1 VRVGSRFQGDETQVD
16 CPFLNYFLMDK
27 DKKTFGIDISKDRF
41 DVMDCSGNY
50 YQFDN
55 NTKGFVKFLKLL
67 NTESHCVMEA
77 TGYYHY
83 QLAYFLVDNQVA
95 VSVEN
100 PLSIKRFIQ
109 MKLSRIKT
117 DKSDAKMICLYGQEQ
132 ELKLWVGYSK
142 SQMECLQQI
151 RLLETY
157 TKQSTSLQNK
167 IQAEKALGNLSK
179 LVVGSLKRSLRNIEK
194 EVILIEAH
202 LLELVKSDYQEV
214 LTKIESIPGIGRK
227 TAMMLIVL
235 TDGFERFES
244 SSQLCS
250 FCGLTPVIRQSG
262 SSVKGRVRVSKIGNS
277 KLRNLLFMC
286 SFTACKCNKACK
298 DIYER
303 ITAKGKSKKLA
314 LIAVCN
320 KLLRQA
326 FAIAK
331 SGVEYNKEYKSPMP
345 KFI

>member
-1 VRVGSRFQGDETQVD
+1 
-16 CPFLNYFLMDK
+16 
-27 DKKTFGIDISKDRF
+27 
-41 DVMDCSGNY
+41 
-50 YQFDN
+50 
-55 NTKGFVKFLKLL
+55 
-67 NTESHCVMEA
+67 MEA

-83 QLAYFLVDNQVA
+83 QLAYFLVDNSIQ

-109 MKLSRIKT
+109 MKLSRVKT
-117 DKSDAKMICLYGQEQ
+117 DKSDAKMICLYGQHQ
-132 ELKLWVGYSK
+132 DLKLWVGYSK
-142 SQMECLQQI
+142 NQMECLQMI
-151 RLLETY
+151 RLLDTY
-157 TKQSTSLQNK
+157 TKQSTALKNK
-167 IQAEKALGNLSK
+167 LQAEQTLGNPSK
-179 LVVGSLKRSLRNIEK
+179 IVVSSLKRSLKNIAKETVVVEEK
-194 EVILIEAH
+194 
-202 LLELVKSDYQEV
+202 LLELVKIEYQEV
-214 LTKIESIPGIGRK
+214 LTKVESIPGIGRK
-227 TAMMLIVL
+227 TAMMLVVL
-235 TDGFERFES
+235 TDGFNRFES

-262 SSVKGRVRVSKIGNS
+262 TSIKGRVRISKIGNS

-298 DIYER
+298 EIYDR
-303 ITAKGKSKKLA
+303 ITEKGKSKKLA

-331 SGVEYNKEYKSPMP
+331 SGVEYNKEYRSPMP

>member
-1 VRVGSRFQGDETQVD
+1 
-16 CPFLNYFLMDK
+16 MDK
-27 DKKTFGIDISKDRF
+27 NKKIFGIDISKDTF

-67 NTESHCVMEA
+67 SNDCHCVMEA

-83 QLAYFLVDNQVA
+83 QLAYFLVDNLIQ

-109 MKLSRIKT
+109 MKLSRVKT
-117 DKSDAKMICLYGQEQ
+117 DKSDAKMICLYGQHQ
-132 ELKLWVGYSK
+132 DLKLWVGYSK
-142 SQMECLQQI
+142 NQMECLQMI
-151 RLLETY
+151 RLLDTY
-157 TKQSTSLQNK
+157 TKQSTALKNK
-167 IQAEKALGNLSK
+167 LQAEQTLGNPSK
-179 LVVGSLKRSLRNIEK
+179 VVVSSLKRSLKNLDRETLAVEDK
-194 EVILIEAH
+194 
-202 LLELVKSDYQEV
+202 LLEFVKIEYQEI
-214 LTKIESIPGIGRK
+214 LTKVESIPGIGRK
-227 TAMMLIVL
+227 TAMMLVVL
-235 TDGFERFES
+235 TDGFNRFES

-262 SSVKGRVRVSKIGNS
+262 TSIKGRVRISKIGNS

-298 DIYER
+298 AIYDR
-303 ITAKGKSKKLA
+303 ITEKGKSKKLA

>member
-1 VRVGSRFQGDETQVD
+1 
-16 CPFLNYFLMDK
+16 MDK
-27 DKKTFGIDISKDRF
+27 NKKIFGIDISKDTF

-67 NTESHCVMEA
+67 SNDCHCVMEA

-83 QLAYFLVDNQVA
+83 QLAYFLVDNLIQ

-109 MKLSRIKT
+109 MKLSRVKT
-117 DKSDAKMICLYGQEQ
+117 DKSDAKMICLYGQHQ
-132 ELKLWVGYSK
+132 DLKLWVGYSK
-142 SQMECLQQI
+142 NQMECLQMI
-151 RLLETY
+151 RLLDTY
-157 TKQSTSLQNK
+157 TKQSTALKNK
-167 IQAEKALGNLSK
+167 LQAEQTLGNPSK
-179 LVVGSLKRSLRNIEK
+179 IVVSSLKRSLKNLDRETLVVEEK
-194 EVILIEAH
+194 
-202 LLELVKSDYQEV
+202 LLELVKIEYQEI
-214 LTKIESIPGIGRK
+214 LTKVESIPGIGRK
-227 TAMMLIVL
+227 TAMMLVVL
-235 TDGFERFES
+235 TDGFNRFES
-244 SSQLCS
+244 SDQLCS

-262 SSVKGRVRVSKIGNS
+262 SSIKGRVRISKIGNS

-298 DIYER
+298 AIYDR
-303 ITAKGKSKKLA
+303 ITEKGKSKKLA

-331 SGVEYNKEYKSPMP
+331 SGVEYNKEYRSPMP